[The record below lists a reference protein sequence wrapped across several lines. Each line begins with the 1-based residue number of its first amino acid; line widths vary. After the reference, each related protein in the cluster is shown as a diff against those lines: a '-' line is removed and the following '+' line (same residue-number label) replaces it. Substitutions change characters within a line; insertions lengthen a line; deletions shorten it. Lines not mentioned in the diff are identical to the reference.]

1 MGTRRLV
8 ALWHSCVERAGSVGR
23 RLTPRPRRLPLN
35 SNQLSGQEKEE
46 EEEKEEKK
54 KKEEEEKEEEEK
66 EEEEEVSKEGRSGAD
81 SRH

>member
-1 MGTRRLV
+1 MGTRRIV

-46 EEEKEEKK
+46 EEKEKEEEKEEKEEKK
-54 KKEEEEKEEEEK
+54 KEEKEE
-66 EEEEEVSKEGRSGAD
+66 KEGSWRPHG
-81 SRH
+81 R

>member
-1 MGTRRLV
+1 MGTRR
-8 ALWHSCVERAGSVGR
+8 ALRHSCVERAGSVGR

-46 EEEKEEKK
+46 EEKEK
-54 KKEEEEKEEEEK
+54 EEEKEEKEEK

>member
-1 MGTRRLV
+1 MGTRRIV
-8 ALWHSCVERAGSVGR
+8 ALWHSFVERAGSVGR

-46 EEEKEEKK
+46 EEKEKEEKK
-54 KKEEEEKEEEEK
+54 EEKEEK

>member
-1 MGTRRLV
+1 MGTRRIV

-46 EEEKEEKK
+46 EEKEK
-54 KKEEEEKEEEEK
+54 EEEKEEKEEK

>member
-8 ALWHSCVERAGSVGR
+8 ALWHSFVERAGSVGR

-46 EEEKEEKK
+46 EEEEEEKEEKK
-54 KKEEEEKEEEEK
+54 KKEEEEK

>member
-1 MGTRRLV
+1 MGTRRIV
-8 ALWHSCVERAGSVGR
+8 ALWHSFVERAGSVGR

-35 SNQLSGQEKEE
+35 SNQLSGQEEKEK
-46 EEEKEEKK
+46 EEKEEKK
-54 KKEEEEKEEEEK
+54 KKEEEEEEEK

>member
-1 MGTRRLV
+1 MGTRRIV
-8 ALWHSCVERAGSVGR
+8 ALWHSFVERAGSVGR

-35 SNQLSGQEKEE
+35 SNQLSGQEEKEK
-46 EEEKEEKK
+46 EEKEEKK
-54 KKEEEEKEEEEK
+54 KKEEEEK

>member
-1 MGTRRLV
+1 MGTRRIV
-8 ALWHSCVERAGSVGR
+8 ALWHSFVERAGSVGR

-35 SNQLSGQEKEE
+35 SNQLSGQAKEEEEKEK
-46 EEEKEEKK
+46 EEEKEEK
-54 KKEEEEKEEEEK
+54 EEK

>member
-8 ALWHSCVERAGSVGR
+8 ALWHSFVERAGSVGR

-46 EEEKEEKK
+46 EEKEKEEKK
-54 KKEEEEKEEEEK
+54 EEKEEK

>member
-46 EEEKEEKK
+46 EEKEK
-54 KKEEEEKEEEEK
+54 EEEKEEK
-66 EEEEEVSKEGRSGAD
+66 EDFYR
-81 SRH
+81 

>member
-1 MGTRRLV
+1 MGTRRIV
-8 ALWHSCVERAGSVGR
+8 ALWHSFVERAGSVGR

-46 EEEKEEKK
+46 EEKEK
-54 KKEEEEKEEEEK
+54 EEEKEEKEEK

>member
-1 MGTRRLV
+1 MGTSRIV

-35 SNQLSGQEKEE
+35 SNQLSGQAKEEEEKEK
-46 EEEKEEKK
+46 EEEKEEK
-54 KKEEEEKEEEEK
+54 EEK

>member
-1 MGTRRLV
+1 MGTRRIV
-8 ALWHSCVERAGSVGR
+8 ALWHSFVERAGSVGR

-46 EEEKEEKK
+46 EEEE
-54 KKEEEEKEEEEK
+54 EEEEKEEKEEE

>member
-1 MGTRRLV
+1 MGTRRIV

-46 EEEKEEKK
+46 EEEEKEKEEKK
-54 KKEEEEKEEEEK
+54 EEKEEK

>member
-1 MGTRRLV
+1 MGTRRIV

-35 SNQLSGQEKEE
+35 SNQLSGQKKEE
-46 EEEKEEKK
+46 EEEEEKK
-54 KKEEEEKEEEEK
+54 
-66 EEEEEVSKEGRSGAD
+66 EVSKEGRSGAD

>member
-1 MGTRRLV
+1 MGTRRIV

-46 EEEKEEKK
+46 EEKEKEEKK
-54 KKEEEEKEEEEK
+54 EEKEEK
-66 EEEEEVSKEGRSGAD
+66 EEEEEVSKEGRSGAE

>member
-1 MGTRRLV
+1 MGTCRIV
-8 ALWHSCVERAGSVGR
+8 ALWHSFVERAGSVGR

-46 EEEKEEKK
+46 EE
-54 KKEEEEKEEEEK
+54 KEEEEG
-66 EEEEEVSKEGRSGAD
+66 EVSKEGRSGAD

>member
-1 MGTRRLV
+1 MGTRRIV

-35 SNQLSGQEKEE
+35 SNQLSGQRKE

-54 KKEEEEKEEEEK
+54 KKEEEEK